1 MMLFQKTIKT
11 KAFALLAVSLVAV
24 PAVMANTMP
33 AAPTKAELQ
42 QRLLLALT
50 GEYSNFYALTEQPTT
65 VGDFPPIIQHAESV
79 SLASGEQALLV
90 KQGFLSSRAS
100 NVSNSYYRRTL
111 YVFVT
116 PRNSN
121 ELVQVSY
128 PLSPS
133 VSKQALTEPDALS
146 QLPRLPGCEIF
157 WQYEPM
163 ANGHD
168 SFNGYRSPDRCFFVD
183 EKNTPVHLETIVHVT
198 NNELQMTENL
208 LDSSGEPLVETELG
222 GTITLNPIRFF
233 DMTVSFL
240 PDGAN
245 KENAEAWIS
254 VQPDGLIHDHGQ
266 HINLRTQKEQQVL
279 PYQIKLVRAE
289 GNESLLQVRI
299 YSLGLDTPLEDLTV
313 ELNDGVGV
321 LHIDPLRVEIEL
333 RR

>member
-1 MMLFQKTIKT
+1 MLFQKIIKT
-11 KAFALLAVSLVAV
+11 KALALLALNVAALPV
-24 PAVMANTMP
+24 AMADTMP
-33 AAPTKAELQ
+33 AAPTQAELQ
-42 QRLLLALT
+42 QRLLLALS
-50 GEYSNFYALTEQPTT
+50 GEYSNFHALTEQPTT
-65 VGDFPPIIQHAESV
+65 VGDFPPIIQHGEPII
-79 SLASGEQALLV
+79 LANGEQALLV

-100 NVSNSYYRRTL
+100 DASNSYYRRTL

-121 ELVQVSY
+121 EIVQISY
-128 PLSPS
+128 PLSAS
-133 VSKQALTEPDALS
+133 VSKQALTEPDALAE
-146 QLPRLPGCEIF
+146 LPRLPGCEIF

-183 EKNTPVHLETIVHVT
+183 EKEIPVHLETIVHVT
-198 NNELQMTENL
+198 NNELQMTESL
-208 LDSSGEPLVETELG
+208 LDSNGEPLLEAEIG

-245 KENAEAWIS
+245 KDDPAAWIS

-266 HINLRTQKEQQVL
+266 RINLRTQKEQQIL
-279 PYQIKLVRAE
+279 PYQIKIVRADS
-289 GNESLLQVRI
+289 NQNLLQVRI

-313 ELNDGVGV
+313 ELHNGVGV

-333 RR
+333 RN